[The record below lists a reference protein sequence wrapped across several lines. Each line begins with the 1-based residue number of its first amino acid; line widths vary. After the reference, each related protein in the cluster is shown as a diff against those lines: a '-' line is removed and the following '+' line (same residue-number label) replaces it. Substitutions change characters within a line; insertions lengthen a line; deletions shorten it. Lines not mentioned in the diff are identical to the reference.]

1 MLILPVTIMDKNIK
15 GLILLALVLL
25 WRKFLN
31 IKAGKQ
37 ASCLLWG
44 LLILYLLCPYAIFI
58 KRDPAQL
65 SGLTASIFSWEMSSG
80 TTCAIL
86 QPASFGIIL
95 SGF

>member
-65 SGLTASIFSWEMSSG
+65 SGLTASIFK
-80 TTCAIL
+80 AAL
-86 QPASFGIIL
+86 QLEYYTRQSALLIGSVIA
-95 SGF
+95 

>member
-44 LLILYLLCPYAIFI
+44 LLILTCPPKSRVGQSVNQRSLNSI
-58 KRDPAQL
+58 
-65 SGLTASIFSWEMSSG
+65 LTESYSCWKHG
-80 TTCAIL
+80 V
-86 QPASFGIIL
+86 
-95 SGF
+95 